1 MAKFCG
7 NCGARLEDDAKI
19 CGKCGTPVE
28 GVTTSIPGL
37 KVTDPEK
44 QKKVKKTFK
53 LVAGLMVLLIV
64 AGIAFNVVSQYTGY
78 NGLMRKVMA
87 AYEKYDIDTLI
98 SLSSNMYY
106 YGDEDSVEYY
116 FESKVGENL
125 DSFEASVG
133 HNYKLSYKVNET
145 YAMSERKENDLLDD
159 IENAYMDFDIS
170 KIKKVVVADLTLT
183 AKQGNK
189 STNRDM
195 NIVMTKE
202 NGSWRL
208 LYIEQNSERGKCM
221 KKLVMILMVSLLSM
235 SMLMGCS
242 STVDEPCVFCGKSP
256 SKEYKKSDGSVVCIC
271 EKCSS
276 TCMICGEK
284 KATKQYESPLAI
296 AFVCN
301 DCYKLVKDAQW
312 VK

>member
-19 CGKCGTPVE
+19 CGKCGTSVE

-78 NGLMRKVMA
+78 NGLLRKVMA

-183 AKQGNK
+183 AKQWNK

-208 LYIEQNSERGKCM
+208 LYIE
-221 KKLVMILMVSLLSM
+221 
-235 SMLMGCS
+235 
-242 STVDEPCVFCGKSP
+242 
-256 SKEYKKSDGSVVCIC
+256 
-271 EKCSS
+271 
-276 TCMICGEK
+276 
-284 KATKQYESPLAI
+284 
-296 AFVCN
+296 
-301 DCYKLVKDAQW
+301 
-312 VK
+312 

>member
-37 KVTDPEK
+37 KDTDPEK

-208 LYIEQNSERGKCM
+208 LYIE
-221 KKLVMILMVSLLSM
+221 
-235 SMLMGCS
+235 
-242 STVDEPCVFCGKSP
+242 
-256 SKEYKKSDGSVVCIC
+256 
-271 EKCSS
+271 
-276 TCMICGEK
+276 
-284 KATKQYESPLAI
+284 
-296 AFVCN
+296 
-301 DCYKLVKDAQW
+301 
-312 VK
+312 

>member
-19 CGKCGTPVE
+19 CGKCGTSVE

-78 NGLMRKVMA
+78 NGLLSKVMA

-208 LYIEQNSERGKCM
+208 LYIE
-221 KKLVMILMVSLLSM
+221 
-235 SMLMGCS
+235 
-242 STVDEPCVFCGKSP
+242 
-256 SKEYKKSDGSVVCIC
+256 
-271 EKCSS
+271 
-276 TCMICGEK
+276 
-284 KATKQYESPLAI
+284 
-296 AFVCN
+296 
-301 DCYKLVKDAQW
+301 
-312 VK
+312 

>member
-170 KIKKVVVADLTLT
+170 KIKKVVVADLTFT

-208 LYIEQNSERGKCM
+208 LYIE
-221 KKLVMILMVSLLSM
+221 
-235 SMLMGCS
+235 
-242 STVDEPCVFCGKSP
+242 
-256 SKEYKKSDGSVVCIC
+256 
-271 EKCSS
+271 
-276 TCMICGEK
+276 
-284 KATKQYESPLAI
+284 
-296 AFVCN
+296 
-301 DCYKLVKDAQW
+301 
-312 VK
+312 

>member
-78 NGLMRKVMA
+78 NGLLRKVMA

-202 NGSWRL
+202 NDSWRL
-208 LYIEQNSERGKCM
+208 LYIE
-221 KKLVMILMVSLLSM
+221 
-235 SMLMGCS
+235 
-242 STVDEPCVFCGKSP
+242 
-256 SKEYKKSDGSVVCIC
+256 
-271 EKCSS
+271 
-276 TCMICGEK
+276 
-284 KATKQYESPLAI
+284 
-296 AFVCN
+296 
-301 DCYKLVKDAQW
+301 
-312 VK
+312 

>member
-133 HNYKLSYKVNET
+133 HNYKLSYKGNET

-208 LYIEQNSERGKCM
+208 LYIE
-221 KKLVMILMVSLLSM
+221 
-235 SMLMGCS
+235 
-242 STVDEPCVFCGKSP
+242 
-256 SKEYKKSDGSVVCIC
+256 
-271 EKCSS
+271 
-276 TCMICGEK
+276 
-284 KATKQYESPLAI
+284 
-296 AFVCN
+296 
-301 DCYKLVKDAQW
+301 
-312 VK
+312 

>member
-78 NGLMRKVMA
+78 NGLLRKVMA

-116 FESKVGENL
+116 FESKVG
-125 DSFEASVG
+125 
-133 HNYKLSYKVNET
+133 ET

-208 LYIEQNSERGKCM
+208 LYIE
-221 KKLVMILMVSLLSM
+221 
-235 SMLMGCS
+235 
-242 STVDEPCVFCGKSP
+242 
-256 SKEYKKSDGSVVCIC
+256 
-271 EKCSS
+271 
-276 TCMICGEK
+276 
-284 KATKQYESPLAI
+284 
-296 AFVCN
+296 
-301 DCYKLVKDAQW
+301 
-312 VK
+312 

>member
-53 LVAGLMVLLIV
+53 LVTGLMVLLIV

-78 NGLMRKVMA
+78 NGLLRKVMA

-208 LYIEQNSERGKCM
+208 LYIE
-221 KKLVMILMVSLLSM
+221 
-235 SMLMGCS
+235 
-242 STVDEPCVFCGKSP
+242 
-256 SKEYKKSDGSVVCIC
+256 
-271 EKCSS
+271 
-276 TCMICGEK
+276 
-284 KATKQYESPLAI
+284 
-296 AFVCN
+296 
-301 DCYKLVKDAQW
+301 
-312 VK
+312 

>member
-19 CGKCGTPVE
+19 CGKCGTSVE

-78 NGLMRKVMA
+78 NGLLRKVMA

-195 NIVMTKE
+195 SIVMTKE

-208 LYIEQNSERGKCM
+208 LYIE
-221 KKLVMILMVSLLSM
+221 
-235 SMLMGCS
+235 
-242 STVDEPCVFCGKSP
+242 
-256 SKEYKKSDGSVVCIC
+256 
-271 EKCSS
+271 
-276 TCMICGEK
+276 
-284 KATKQYESPLAI
+284 
-296 AFVCN
+296 
-301 DCYKLVKDAQW
+301 
-312 VK
+312 

>member
-1 MAKFCG
+1 MFSPPLKKSIVFLKYALKMDLVK
-7 NCGARLEDDAKI
+7 GAWFDL
-19 CGKCGTPVE
+19 
-28 GVTTSIPGL
+28 
-37 KVTDPEK
+37 
-44 QKKVKKTFK
+44 
-53 LVAGLMVLLIV
+53 
-64 AGIAFNVVSQYTGY
+64 Y
-78 NGLMRKVMA
+78 
-87 AYEKYDIDTLI
+87 
-98 SLSSNMYY
+98 
-106 YGDEDSVEYY
+106 DSVEYY

-208 LYIEQNSERGKCM
+208 LYIE
-221 KKLVMILMVSLLSM
+221 
-235 SMLMGCS
+235 
-242 STVDEPCVFCGKSP
+242 
-256 SKEYKKSDGSVVCIC
+256 
-271 EKCSS
+271 
-276 TCMICGEK
+276 
-284 KATKQYESPLAI
+284 
-296 AFVCN
+296 
-301 DCYKLVKDAQW
+301 
-312 VK
+312 